1 MQEKVIDNKNRL
13 IVKSSSTWIKYRKI
27 ETLGILSAY
36 LVLLVGV
43 TILDRRNFLKDLV
56 LLCVLLC
63 LIMPLWLW
71 MVWNEY
77 SCAMKSHFRKF
88 GNQMSG
94 SGNHLC
100 NYASLL
106 A

>member
-1 MQEKVIDNKNRL
+1 MIKTDSIKYQLLEMVGLCGEFPSGQLNRL
-13 IVKSSSTWIKYRKI
+13 IESDSYAEKV
-27 ETLGILSAY
+27 
-36 LVLLVGV
+36 V
-43 TILDRRNFLKDLV
+43 T
-56 LLCVLLC
+56 
-63 LIMPLWLW
+63 
-71 MVWNEY
+71 EY

>member
-1 MQEKVIDNKNRL
+1 MRMQEKVIDNKNRL

-71 MVWNEY
+71 MVWNEGRTVFIDK
-77 SCAMKSHFRKF
+77 MDVR
-88 GNQMSG
+88 
-94 SGNHLC
+94 
-100 NYASLL
+100 
-106 A
+106 

>member
-1 MQEKVIDNKNRL
+1 MREKFNHLYLD
-13 IVKSSSTWIKYRKI
+13 SHERK
-27 ETLGILSAY
+27 L
-36 LVLLVGV
+36 
-43 TILDRRNFLKDLV
+43 
-56 LLCVLLC
+56 
-63 LIMPLWLW
+63 
-71 MVWNEY
+71 EY
-77 SCAMKSHFRKF
+77 SFAMKSHFRKF